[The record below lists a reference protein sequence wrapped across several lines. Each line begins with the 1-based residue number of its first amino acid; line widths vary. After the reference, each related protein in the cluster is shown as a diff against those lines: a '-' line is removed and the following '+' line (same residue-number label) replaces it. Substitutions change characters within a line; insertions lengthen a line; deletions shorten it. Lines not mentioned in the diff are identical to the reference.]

1 MNSEQQNLVLS
12 VVNNKPLRAGKITD
26 EEFLKLF
33 PCTQG
38 NVEDFI
44 DDILKN
50 AHSSKDL
57 KEVEYALYIGF
68 HFGFTS
74 KHEDILIHLLGDD
87 FHYKH
92 DDVVRALV
100 KIKAKSDDAVN
111 ALYNCTL
118 SEFDYLA
125 DDREDANY
133 MLAWN
138 CIYAL
143 AKIGSKY
150 AAEKLKLLS
159 RNPIAEIN
167 SKAIQVGKS
176 YGIID

>member
-1 MNSEQQNLVLS
+1 MNSKQKNLVLS
-12 VVNNKPLRAGKITD
+12 VVNNKPLRGGKITD

-33 PCTQG
+33 PCTQE
-38 NVEDFI
+38 NVENFI

-68 HFGFTS
+68 HFGFTR
-74 KHEDILIHLLGDD
+74 KHEDNLIHLLGGD

-92 DDVVRALV
+92 DDVVRALA
-100 KIKAKSDDAVN
+100 KIKTKSDDAVN
-111 ALYNCTL
+111 ALYNCAL
-118 SEFDYLA
+118 SEYDYLA
-125 DDREDANY
+125 DDREDGNY

-150 AAEKLKLLS
+150 AVEKLKALS
-159 RNPIAEIN
+159 RGSTPEIK
-167 SKAIQVGKS
+167 SKAVQVGKS
-176 YGIID
+176 YGVLD

>member
-1 MNSEQQNLVLS
+1 MNSEQKNLVLS
-12 VVNNKPLRAGKITD
+12 VVNNKPHRAGKITD

-50 AHSSKDL
+50 AHFSKDL

-74 KHEDILIHLLGDD
+74 KHEDILIHLLDDD

-92 DDVVRALV
+92 DDVVRSLI
-100 KIKAKSDDAVN
+100 KIKAKSDNAVN
-111 ALYNCTL
+111 VLYKCAL
-118 SEFDYLA
+118 SEYDYLA
-125 DDREDANY
+125 DDREDGNY
-133 MLAWN
+133 TLAWN

-143 AKIGSKY
+143 VKIGSNY
-150 AAEKLKLLS
+150 AIDKLKALS
-159 RNPIAEIN
+159 KNPISEIKK
-167 SKAIQVGKS
+167 KAVQVGKS
-176 YGIID
+176 YGVLD

>member
-1 MNSEQQNLVLS
+1 MNSEQKKLVLS

-33 PCTQG
+33 PCTHR

-68 HFGFTS
+68 HFGFTG
-74 KHEDILIHLLGDD
+74 KHEDILIHFLGDD

-100 KIKAKSDDAVN
+100 KINAKSDDAVN
-111 ALYNCTL
+111 ALYNCAL
-118 SEFDYLA
+118 SEYDYLA
-125 DDREDANY
+125 DDREDDNY
-133 MLAWN
+133 MLTWN

-143 AKIGSKY
+143 AKIGSHC
-150 AAEKLKLLS
+150 ALEKLKLLS
-159 RNPIAEIN
+159 HNAIPEIKD
-167 SKAIQVGKS
+167 KAMQVIKS
-176 YGIID
+176 HSFVS

>member
-1 MNSEQQNLVLS
+1 MNSEQKKLVLS
-12 VVNNKPLRAGKITD
+12 VNNNKPLRAGKITD

-38 NVEDFI
+38 NIENFI

-50 AHSSKDL
+50 AHFSKDL

-74 KHEDILIHLLGDD
+74 KHEDILIHLLDDD

-92 DDVVRALV
+92 DDVVRALI
-100 KIKAKSDDAVN
+100 KIKAKSDNAVN
-111 ALYNCTL
+111 VLYKCAL
-118 SEFDYLA
+118 SEYDYLA
-125 DDREDANY
+125 DDREDGNY
-133 MLAWN
+133 TLAWN

-143 AKIGSKY
+143 VKIGSNY
-150 AAEKLKLLS
+150 AIEKLKALS
-159 RNPIAEIN
+159 KNPISEIKK
-167 SKAIQVGKS
+167 KAVQVGKF
-176 YGIID
+176 YGVLD

>member
-1 MNSEQQNLVLS
+1 MNSEQKNLVLS
-12 VVNNKPLRAGKITD
+12 VVNNKPLRSGKITD

-33 PCTQG
+33 PCAQG
-38 NVEDFI
+38 SVEDFI

-50 AHSSKDL
+50 AHSSTDL

-68 HFGFTS
+68 HFGFTN

-100 KIKAKSDDAVN
+100 EIKAKSDDAVN
-111 ALYNCTL
+111 ALYNCAL
-118 SEFDYLA
+118 SEYDYLA
-125 DDREDANY
+125 DDREDDNY
-133 MLAWN
+133 MLTWN

-143 AKIGSKY
+143 AKIGSEY

-159 RNPIAEIN
+159 RNHIPEIN

>member
-1 MNSEQQNLVLS
+1 MNSEQKNLVLS
-12 VVNNKPLRAGKITD
+12 VVNNKPHRAGKITD

-50 AHSSKDL
+50 AHFSKDL

-74 KHEDILIHLLGDD
+74 KHEDILIHLLDDD

-92 DDVVRALV
+92 DDVVRALI
-100 KIKAKSDDAVN
+100 KIKAKSDNAVN
-111 ALYNCTL
+111 VLYKCAL
-118 SEFDYLA
+118 SEYDYLA
-125 DDREDANY
+125 DDREDGNY
-133 MLAWN
+133 TLAWN

-143 AKIGSKY
+143 VKIGSNY
-150 AAEKLKLLS
+150 AIDKLKALS
-159 RNPIAEIN
+159 KNPISEIKK
-167 SKAIQVGKS
+167 KAVQVGKS
-176 YGIID
+176 YGVLD

>member
-1 MNSEQQNLVLS
+1 MNSEQKNLVLS
-12 VVNNKPLRAGKITD
+12 VVNNKPPRSGKITD

-33 PCTQG
+33 PCTQE
-38 NVEDFI
+38 NVEEFVNA
-44 DDILKN
+44 ILRN

-100 KIKAKSDDAVN
+100 KIKAKSDNTVN
-111 ALYNCTL
+111 VLYKCAL
-118 SEFDYLA
+118 SEYDYLA
-125 DDREDANY
+125 DDREDGNY
-133 MLAWN
+133 TLAWN

-143 AKIGSKY
+143 VKIGSNY
-150 AAEKLKLLS
+150 AIDKLKALS
-159 RNPIAEIN
+159 KNPISEIKK
-167 SKAIQVGKS
+167 KAVQVGKS
-176 YGIID
+176 YGVLD

>member
-1 MNSEQQNLVLS
+1 MNSEQKNLVLS

-38 NVEDFI
+38 NVEGFI

-68 HFGFTS
+68 HFGFTN
-74 KHEDILIHLLGDD
+74 KHENILIHLLSDD

-111 ALYNCTL
+111 ALYNCAL
-118 SEFDYLA
+118 SEYDYLA
-125 DDREDANY
+125 DDREDDIY

-150 AAEKLKLLS
+150 ASEKLKALS
-159 RNPIAEIN
+159 RNSIPKIKN
-167 SKAIQVGKS
+167 KAVQVGRS
-176 YGIID
+176 YGVLD

>member
-1 MNSEQQNLVLS
+1 MNSKQKNLVLS
-12 VVNNKPLRAGKITD
+12 VVNNKPLRDGKITD

-33 PCTQG
+33 PCTQE
-38 NVEDFI
+38 NVENFI

-68 HFGFTS
+68 HFGFTR
-74 KHEDILIHLLGDD
+74 KHEDILIHLLGGD

-92 DDVVRALV
+92 DDVVRALA
-100 KIKAKSDDAVN
+100 KIKTKSDDAVN
-111 ALYNCTL
+111 ALYNCAL
-118 SEFDYLA
+118 SEYDYLA
-125 DDREDANY
+125 DDREDGNY

-150 AAEKLKLLS
+150 AVEKLKALS
-159 RNPIAEIN
+159 RGSTPEIK
-167 SKAIQVGKS
+167 SKAVQVGKS
-176 YGIID
+176 YGVLD

>member
-1 MNSEQQNLVLS
+1 MNSEQKNLVLS
-12 VVNNKPLRAGKITD
+12 VVNNQPLRAGKITD

-33 PCTQG
+33 PCTQE

-74 KHEDILIHLLGDD
+74 KHEDILIHILGDD

-111 ALYNCTL
+111 ALYNCAL
-118 SEFDYLA
+118 SEYDYLA
-125 DDREDANY
+125 DEREDDNY

-150 AAEKLKLLS
+150 AVEKLKALS
-159 RNPIAEIN
+159 RNSIPEIRN
-167 SKAIQVGKS
+167 KAVQVGKS
-176 YGIID
+176 YGILD

>member
-1 MNSEQQNLVLS
+1 MNSKQKNLVLS
-12 VVNNKPLRAGKITD
+12 VVNNKPLRDGKITD

-33 PCTQG
+33 PCTQE
-38 NVEDFI
+38 NVEDFT

-68 HFGFTS
+68 HFGFTR
-74 KHEDILIHLLGDD
+74 KHEDILIHLLGGD

-92 DDVVRALV
+92 DDVVRALA
-100 KIKAKSDDAVN
+100 KIKTKSDDAVN
-111 ALYNCTL
+111 ALYNCAL
-118 SEFDYLA
+118 SEYDYLA
-125 DDREDANY
+125 DDREDGNY

-150 AAEKLKLLS
+150 AVEKLKALS
-159 RNPIAEIN
+159 RGSTPEIK
-167 SKAIQVGKS
+167 SKAVQVGKF
-176 YGIID
+176 YGVLD

>member
-1 MNSEQQNLVLS
+1 MNSEQKNLVLS

-33 PCTQG
+33 PCTQA
-38 NVEDFI
+38 NVEGFI

-68 HFGFTS
+68 HFGLTS
-74 KHEDILIHLLGDD
+74 KHKDILIHLLGDD
-87 FHYKH
+87 FHDKH
-92 DDVVRALV
+92 DDVVRVLV

-111 ALYNCTL
+111 ALYNCAL
-118 SEFDYLA
+118 SEYDYLA
-125 DDREDANY
+125 DDREDDNF

-159 RNPIAEIN
+159 RSPIAEIN

>member
-1 MNSEQQNLVLS
+1 MNSEQKKLVLS
-12 VVNNKPLRAGKITD
+12 VINNKPLRAGKITD

-38 NVEDFI
+38 NIENFI

-50 AHSSKDL
+50 AHFSKDL

-74 KHEDILIHLLGDD
+74 KHEDILIHLLDDD

-92 DDVVRALV
+92 DDVVRALI
-100 KIKAKSDDAVN
+100 KIKAKSDNAVN
-111 ALYNCTL
+111 VLYKCAL
-118 SEFDYLA
+118 SEYDYLA
-125 DDREDANY
+125 DDREDGNY
-133 MLAWN
+133 TLAWN

-143 AKIGSKY
+143 VKIGSNY
-150 AAEKLKLLS
+150 AIEKLKALS
-159 RNPIAEIN
+159 KNPISEIKK
-167 SKAIQVGKS
+167 KAVQVGKF
-176 YGIID
+176 YGVLD